1 MSALTLPLH
10 LKEDTELV
18 VEPWGETFRLA
29 AGERYV
35 LSWLGS
41 EEQPECLS
49 MPTGLVVFMGAG
61 ATFNLQHESGAW
73 IGGSDIPIPSLP
85 PSMSTKEFLSMTGLI
100 HIQPSESDGTRRE
113 P

>member
-1 MSALTLPLH
+1 MSVLTLPLQP
-10 LKEDTELV
+10 KEDTELV
-18 VEPWGETFRLA
+18 VEPWGQTLRLA
-29 AGERYV
+29 AGERYI
-35 LSWLGS
+35 LSGLAS

-49 MPTGLVVFMGAG
+49 TPTGLVVFMGTG

-73 IGGSDIPIPSLP
+73 TGGSDTPVPSLP
-85 PSMSTKEFLSMTGLI
+85 RAMSTKEFLSMTGLI